1 MGGVIMAIFKNKEE
15 RKQENKERQE
25 KLLKEFIETR
35 NLENLLEIDKEFI
48 GLIREDVEDI
58 SMYRVKGT
66 QGEIA
71 QLEMMNIIAEQ
82 NWLMIKLL
90 NDINNKLD
98 K

>member
-1 MGGVIMAIFKNKEE
+1 MALFKSKEE

-35 NLENLLEIDKEFI
+35 NLENLSENDKEFLN
-48 GLIREDVEDI
+48 LIREEMQTMD
-58 SMYRVKGT
+58 MYRAKGT
-66 QGEIA
+66 EAEIR
-71 QLEMMNIIAEQ
+71 QIEQTNMIMEQ
-82 NWLMIKLL
+82 NWLIIKLL

>member
-1 MGGVIMAIFKNKEE
+1 MALFKSKDE
-15 RKQENKERQE
+15 RKQDEIERQE
-25 KLLKEFIETR
+25 KLFKEFIETR
-35 NLENLLEIDKEFI
+35 NLENLLENDKEFI

-82 NWLMIKLL
+82 NWLIIKLL